1 MNEKEAKK
9 LATLVKKVAKA
20 PEHLSIYAKEISFS
34 ERDMKFIREHQEEFI
49 EALNNEDSIQGYVQY
64 KDSFLDDLDSEEVI
78 WFEN

>member
-1 MNEKEAKK
+1 MNEKEEKK

-20 PEHLSIYAKEISFS
+20 PEHLSIYAKEISFG

-64 KDSFLDDLDSEEVI
+64 KDSFIDDLDSEEVI